1 MPILV
6 PGGTTKAPDAI
17 SPFKFDET
25 SIILDR
31 TPEEIQAV
39 NDYSDLC
46 GIRKKYMVNFSEA
59 KFAPIISP
67 NGTELYT
74 YQATVS
80 RIGSARGF
88 SVSKT
93 ATSEAKA
100 RSLVYRQLIEDI
112 TGMKDG
118 KVVYDAN
125 GKPTNKLCDPEN
137 PIIVYKGDAKRIKD
151 LSKIARDMQ
160 INKGVLYTF
169 IEYRN
174 TEGDYLGT
182 IYQVR
187 HNGAITS
194 ATANVFKVPD
204 KDSGTLIGRESWYAR
219 MIISQLMS
227 VPDVDLKSTR
237 KAIKSSTEY
246 SAEEKSIRLA
256 NACKTLDLSRKRV
269 INDLSH
275 QYINIESTNSTEETV
290 AAFLVN
296 QKVAD
301 EKRALEDKARASIE
315 YQQRAAS
322 SAIVP
327 SASSAIMP
335 SASSA
340 IVPSASSA
348 IVPAASSAIMPSA
361 PKDAAPAKSA
371 KKSKKGKKGKK

>member
-1 MPILV
+1 
-6 PGGTTKAPDAI
+6 
-17 SPFKFDET
+17 
-25 SIILDR
+25 
-31 TPEEIQAV
+31 
-39 NDYSDLC
+39 
-46 GIRKKYMVNFSEA
+46 
-59 KFAPIISP
+59 
-67 NGTELYT
+67 
-74 YQATVS
+74 
-80 RIGSARGF
+80 
-88 SVSKT
+88 
-93 ATSEAKA
+93 
-100 RSLVYRQLIEDI
+100 
-112 TGMKDG
+112 
-118 KVVYDAN
+118 
-125 GKPTNKLCDPEN
+125 
-137 PIIVYKGDAKRIKD
+137 
-151 LSKIARDMQ
+151 
-160 INKGVLYTF
+160 
-169 IEYRN
+169 
-174 TEGDYLGT
+174 
-182 IYQVR
+182 
-187 HNGAITS
+187 
-194 ATANVFKVPD
+194 
-204 KDSGTLIGRESWYAR
+204 
-219 MIISQLMS
+219 MS